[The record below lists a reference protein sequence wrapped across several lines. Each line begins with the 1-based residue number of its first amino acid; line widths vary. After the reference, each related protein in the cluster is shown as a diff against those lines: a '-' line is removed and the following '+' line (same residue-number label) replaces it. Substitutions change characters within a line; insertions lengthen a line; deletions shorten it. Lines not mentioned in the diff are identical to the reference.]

1 MKLVAKILRQN
12 ISIAQLAAY
21 ALASLV
27 GTAIIMTAVKFYCD
41 LTARPE
47 TDGDKMIGA
56 DYIVISRRVPLLA
69 AFRQSAA
76 PAFSPDDIADL
87 EAQPWVR
94 GVGAFTNA
102 GFDIYA
108 SVSLGGRGLSTAL
121 FFESIPDRY
130 IDITPEGWSFDP
142 AAPSVPVIISKDYL
156 ALYNFGF
163 AASRGL
169 PQLSEEMISQIPIA
183 ITLSGN
189 GLSDT
194 LPGRIVGFS
203 SRLNTVAVPE
213 AFMKWANSRYGD
225 GTASDPSRLI
235 VEVTDPADPA
245 IRQYLD
251 SHDIEAAGDS
261 GSGRA
266 GRIASVITTVASA
279 VGAVIAC
286 LALVIV
292 SLSIFLLVR
301 KNRQAISDLI
311 FLGYTARAVSAYYK
325 RLIVIINLSVLT
337 AATAI
342 MLAASWLWH
351 DTLAAIGLSGASP
364 LPAILTGVVI
374 TAVITAVN
382 TATIARLTA
391 KC

>member
-1 MKLVAKILRQN
+1 MCRF
-12 ISIAQLAAY
+12 S
-21 ALASLV
+21 
-27 GTAIIMTAVKFYCD
+27 
-41 LTARPE
+41 
-47 TDGDKMIGA
+47 
-56 DYIVISRRVPLLA
+56 
-69 AFRQSAA
+69 

-142 AAPSVPVIISKDYL
+142 ADPSVPVIISKDYL

-169 PQLSEEMISQIPIA
+169 PQLSEKMISQIPIA
-183 ITLSGN
+183 ITLRGN

-213 AFMKWANSRYGD
+213 AFMTWANSRYGD
-225 GTASDPSRLI
+225 GTMSDPSRLI

-245 IRQYLD
+245 IRQYLEN
-251 SHDIEAAGDS
+251 HDIEAAGDS

-325 RLIVIINLSVLT
+325 RLIVIINISVLA

-364 LPAILTGVVI
+364 LPAILTGAI
-374 TAVITAVN
+374 LTAVITAVN

>member
-1 MKLVAKILRQN
+1 
-12 ISIAQLAAY
+12 
-21 ALASLV
+21 
-27 GTAIIMTAVKFYCD
+27 
-41 LTARPE
+41 
-47 TDGDKMIGA
+47 
-56 DYIVISRRVPLLA
+56 
-69 AFRQSAA
+69 
-76 PAFSPDDIADL
+76 
-87 EAQPWVR
+87 
-94 GVGAFTNA
+94 
-102 GFDIYA
+102 
-108 SVSLGGRGLSTAL
+108 
-121 FFESIPDRY
+121 
-130 IDITPEGWSFDP
+130 
-142 AAPSVPVIISKDYL
+142 
-156 ALYNFGF
+156 
-163 AASRGL
+163 
-169 PQLSEEMISQIPIA
+169 MISQIPLA
-183 ITLSGN
+183 ITLRGN

-213 AFMKWANSRYGD
+213 AFMTWANSRYGD

-266 GRIASVITTVASA
+266 GRIASVITTVALA

-325 RLIVIINLSVLT
+325 RLIVIINISVLA

-351 DTLAAIGLSGASP
+351 DTLTAIGLSGASP
-364 LPAILTGVVI
+364 LPAILTGAI
-374 TAVITAVN
+374 LTAVITAVN